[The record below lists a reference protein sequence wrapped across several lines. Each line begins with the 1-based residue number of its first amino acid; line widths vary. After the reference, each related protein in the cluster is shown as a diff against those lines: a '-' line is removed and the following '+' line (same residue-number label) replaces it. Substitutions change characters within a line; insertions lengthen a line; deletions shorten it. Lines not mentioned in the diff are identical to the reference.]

1 MTAEL
6 IGPPDL
12 RSMTTRQKLNVLKA
26 RGIELDLATSHGG
39 GNRDHNVWS
48 VEFRGPGLENRYV
61 QIQVR
66 CRTYSGKFDGKRA
79 CEREA
84 KELAVAQ
91 LLGLDD

>member
-1 MTAEL
+1 MKPEL

-12 RSMTTRQKLNVLKA
+12 RSMTQRQRLNHLKA
-26 RGIELDLATSHGG
+26 QGIELDLATSHGG
-39 GNRDHNVWS
+39 GNRDHGTWS
-48 VEFRGPGLENRYV
+48 VEFRGPGLPNRYT

-84 KELAVAQ
+84 KELAVARM
-91 LLGLDD
+91 LGLDD